1 MHRARAT
8 WVLLLAVLLGVAP
21 RAGRPDLLGA
31 GARVRAAAG
40 AGSPEAYYLR
50 TAARTLPALE
60 ARSPSDRQTAPLG
73 GALRAQAT
81 LPRFTYLTLPADRPR
96 SVARPASQA
105 RHFPLFPT
113 GPPSHLTY

>member
-1 MHRARAT
+1 MHRARST

-21 RAGRPDLLGA
+21 RAARPDLLGG
-31 GARVRAAAG
+31 GAQLRAAAG
-40 AGSPEAYYLR
+40 AASPEVYYLR

-60 ARSPSDRQTAPLG
+60 ARSPGDRHAALG

-81 LPRFTYLTLPADRPR
+81 LPHFTYLTLHADRPR